1 MNYHIDKETIFP
13 EKDALYF
20 NEPWLIDGS
29 LQKQEDCGEDT
40 GYAKDNIRIYVPLDL
55 SQEAILRRLDDVIA
69 RYREATEE
77 NEFAFESD
85 TDMLVHQIEIYDQIW
100 LARRGSETGKHS
112 REGLTL
118 VRLFLKRLGEIPDHG
133 AERFPFEMM
142 ELLEDEY
149 LH

>member
-1 MNYHIDKETIFP
+1 MDYHVDKKPIFP
-13 EKDALYF
+13 EQIALYI
-20 NEPWLIDGS
+20 NEPWFIDGS
-29 LQKQEDCGEDT
+29 LQKQEECGE
-40 GYAKDNIRIYVPLDL
+40 GAECAKDNIRVYVPLDL

-77 NEFAFESD
+77 NELAFESD
-85 TDMLVHQIEIYDQIW
+85 TDMLIHQIEVYDQIW
-100 LARRGSETGKHS
+100 LARRGSEMGKHS
-112 REGLTL
+112 REGLAL
-118 VRLFLKRLGEIPDHG
+118 VRLFLKRLGEIPDCC